1 MSEIAKASDHIEPCN
16 IEQSERHNRRDADYI
31 ASLNPKTLYI
41 RQDLSPNNESY
52 VAPDVEGQSLQ
63 EIYDAIKVMVKQ
75 KTGRAMQERMVE
87 VTDKKGRKKMRNGSS
102 PLRESVVNIKPD
114 TTMEDLRKYVERVQE
129 RWGVRAIQ
137 IHIHRDEGHYKDPE
151 NPETWMPN
159 LHAHII
165 WDWMNHETGKSCKL
179 SKQDM
184 SELQDMAAETLEMER
199 GKRKEETGA
208 EHLTR
213 TDFIIQNQEKKLQA
227 IQGEIEEKKTE
238 LQEQKEEIT
247 KLSHSSLLDKLL
259 HSGISP
265 AVRKAIEDE
274 KIAHQEEL
282 RKATTA
288 VDENG
293 NPYIW
298 TSGSKKDQ
306 TVTWEELAKFREKE
320 KKKAEIQAKADKEA
334 ALAKAKAD
342 KEAAVAKVKADAKA
356 ELDAE
361 IAEKN
366 KLYGNIK
373 SLTEK
378 LSKSEESYKQLLDLL
393 KGIKVFMFERCGQK
407 FREVV
412 QMILDQWK
420 AGIKHFA
427 KEMKD
432 LFLQAMSNENTIE
445 GCKSYVNDAFWY
457 AELIAKTVT
466 DWKGDNATINSLQDD
481 ANRIADGTW
490 DTYHQKRDQL
500 FNVAVNA
507 LVEMGN
513 CSYQRH
519 LNQKQ
524 AEAIEAFID
533 FDGGDRKQLCNE
545 IWDHAKGNVDRYW
558 RDGTHDALEELRT
571 KDLYSNG
578 YGGGRGI

>member
-41 RQDLSPNNESY
+41 RQNLSPNNESY

-87 VTDKKGRKKMRNGSS
+87 VTDKKGKKKKRNGSS

-114 TTMEDLRKYVERVQE
+114 TTMEDLRQYTQRVQD

-151 NPETWMPN
+151 NPETWIPN

-213 TDFIIQNQEKKLQA
+213 TDFIRQKQEKELQA
-227 IQGEIEEKKTE
+227 IQGEIVEKKTE
-238 LQEQKEEIT
+238 LQEQKDEIT
-247 KLSHSSLLDKLL
+247 KLAHSSLLDKLL

-282 RKATTA
+282 RQATTA
-288 VDENG
+288 IDENG
-293 NPYIW
+293 RPYVW

-306 TVTWEELAKFREKE
+306 DVTWEELAKFRERE
-320 KKKAEIQAKADKEA
+320 KKEAEIKAKADKEA
-334 ALAKAKAD
+334 ALAKAKED
-342 KEAAVAKVKADAKA
+342 KEASIAKVKADAKA

-361 IAEKN
+361 IAEMKEVYGGLIEKERYAFSEN
-366 KLYGNIK
+366 GMPLYWSGGPKDGQRITKDERIK
-373 SLTEK
+373 SLAEQ
-378 LSKSEESYKQLLDLL
+378 LSKTRNSNKALLERLKVLKDLIFATCSL
-393 KGIKVFMFERCGQK
+393 NFKK
-407 FREVV
+407 VV
-412 QMILDQWK
+412 QIIVDQWK
-420 AGIKHFA
+420 AG
-427 KEMKD
+427 
-432 LFLQAMSNENTIE
+432 
-445 GCKSYVNDAFWY
+445 V
-457 AELIAKTVT
+457 
-466 DWKGDNATINSLQDD
+466 
-481 ANRIADGTW
+481 
-490 DTYHQKRDQL
+490 
-500 FNVAVNA
+500 
-507 LVEMGN
+507 
-513 CSYQRH
+513 
-519 LNQKQ
+519 KQ
-524 AEAIEAFID
+524 F
-533 FDGGDRKQLCNE
+533 
-545 IWDHAKGNVDRYW
+545 
-558 RDGTHDALEELRT
+558 T
-571 KDLYSNG
+571 KDLKDFLLKAISVEKTVE
-578 YGGGRGI
+578 GRKSYIKDAFDFAKMQAKTDPDLNLDDKALKPRPVI